1 MQTLKDPRVR
11 GFLFILVIVGY
22 VLILT
27 ALVTHANTA
36 TPAAGNHFW
45 GWFGVLAVFALW
57 FISGTLTGDWNP
69 LALAMGADN
78 RLSTSKFQV
87 LLWTAT
93 VGFVYAMVYADRLF
107 TQNDP
112 KPITDI
118 PANVLIALGI
128 AVTSAVAAQAITGS
142 QTAANPSVK
151 GANPTPSY
159 DAAALVRNDD
169 ASTASLTKVQL
180 LFWTVVAIVVYLIT
194 SFSKLAVIIACPA
207 TGATATEPAHL
218 CSFPD
223 IDTTLMIFMGLGH
236 ATYIGGKLAS
246 NGPALTGASA
256 VANAAV
262 GPTGRVITLT
272 GANLGTSGTITMDGT
287 LITPAGLNWQPSSIA
302 FNLPAKPSGAAWAV
316 GDKATFTVGV
326 NGAASG
332 PIVYTFS

>member
-1 MQTLKDPRVR
+1 MTMENLKKPEVR
-11 GFLFILVIVGY
+11 TFLFVLVVVGY
-22 VLILT
+22 GLVLT
-27 ALVTHANTA
+27 ALVGHAHDA
-36 TPAAGNHFW
+36 KVAPGDHYW
-45 GWFGVLAVFALW
+45 GSFGVLAVLALW

-87 LLWTAT
+87 LLWTAA
-93 VGFVYAMVYADRLF
+93 VGFVYAMVYADRLL

-118 PANVLIALGI
+118 PQNVLIALGI

-142 QTAANPSVK
+142 QAATPDAKSS
-151 GANPTPSY
+151 NPTPSY

-194 SFSKLAVIIACPA
+194 SFSKLAAIIACPDAGKSVDA
-207 TGATATEPAHL
+207 THL

-236 ATYIGGKLAS
+236 ATYLGGKLVP
-246 NGPALTGASA
+246 NGPSLTGASA

-262 GPTGRVITLT
+262 VPTGRVITLT

-287 LITPAGLNWQPSSIA
+287 LITPTGLNWQLSSIA
-302 FNLPAKPSGAAWAV
+302 FNLPAKPSGAAWAN
-316 GDKATFTVGV
+316 GTTATFLVSV
-326 NGAASG
+326 NGASSG
-332 PIVYTFS
+332 PYVYTYP